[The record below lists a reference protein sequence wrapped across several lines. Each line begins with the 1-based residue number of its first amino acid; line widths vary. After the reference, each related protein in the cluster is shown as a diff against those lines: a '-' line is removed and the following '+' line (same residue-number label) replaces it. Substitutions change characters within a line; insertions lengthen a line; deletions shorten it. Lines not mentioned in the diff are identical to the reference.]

1 MLKKSEMS
9 PDDFASYVAQNYPRW
24 SHVTGRVVKV
34 QRFGIFVEFD
44 DGLEGLIRRRELAW
58 DSEPN
63 PDTVAAPGERLE
75 VVVIN
80 TDQASQRLELSRRL
94 VEYDPWQ
101 KFISSVHP
109 GQMIQGQVVRVMP
122 YGAFV
127 ELIPGVVGLVR
138 VAEIAPWFVEQVE
151 DVLWVGD
158 HVQAEILS
166 LDPYKRH
173 VALSIKK
180 HLKRLEREATQATI
194 AAYLG
199 REAGAQ
205 LTLGERLGLTA
216 EQLAQ
221 PTPTR
226 SASPSPRRT
235 ERILVVEDEQS
246 LADMMEKWLH
256 KLGYRVDVVY
266 TGDTGLEHA
275 LATAYYLI
283 FMDLNLPGLDGLEVT
298 RRLLAQRPGSHIA
311 LMTGADLADAHGS
324 AIETI
329 DFVEV
334 LLKPFTPQ
342 EVEALLERLEAG
354 EQSRGAYVISQS
366 QELAEEIGFFRR
378 VAQVVEHGHGLA
390 EALTRSLDELRAE
403 TKATAGAIF
412 ALDPVSH
419 AVSLVAHSGAPLAFE
434 THHHRLSES
443 PVKDVIFEQ
452 QVIWEK
458 EAGGRGSARFRYL
471 LPLLDFESCLAAP
484 IKTNNGV
491 QHGLFLFHSQPNF
504 FNAQQLQYTL
514 ATALALGAAIER
526 SQTEEMMRS
535 FQQLFLVGQLSGG
548 LAHEVNNKLASVEFH
563 STDLLQ
569 GFTRLEQ
576 EQPDLAKNFTY
587 RELRRAADTIVAM
600 NRSVMETARM
610 FRTLIA
616 GDESRPLQVNDVI
629 NHTLRLMDPLARK
642 HQVEL
647 RATLAPDLPRTL
659 GARVRLQQA
668 FHNVILNGIQQIA
681 LHRQEGGRVELR
693 SEYQAEDAAYPIKI
707 FIFDDG
713 PGIHRQH
720 FEQVF
725 SLGFTTRRHE
735 GTGLGLYI
743 TRGLIESMGGRIQ
756 VAESYML
763 MGTTF
768 LIELPAMGEEA
779 ASHQ

>member
-9 PDDFASYVAQNYPRW
+9 PGDFAGYVAQNYPRW
-24 SHVTGRVVKV
+24 SRVVGRVTKV
-34 QRFGIFVEFD
+34 QRFGVFVEFD
-44 DGLEGLIRRRELAW
+44 DGLQGLIRRRELSW
-58 DSEPN
+58 GSEADLEN
-63 PDTVAAPGERLE
+63 LVAPGQPLE

-80 TDQASQRLELSRRL
+80 FDQDSQRLELSRRL
-94 VEYDPWQ
+94 VERDPWQ
-101 KFISSVHP
+101 EFISSAQP
-109 GQMIQGQVVRVMP
+109 GQTVQGQVVRVMP

-166 LDPYKRH
+166 LDPHKRH

-194 AAYLG
+194 AAYVG
-199 REAGAQ
+199 RESGGQ

-216 EQLAQ
+216 EQLAPPAPAQQAQ
-221 PTPTR
+221 PL
-226 SASPSPRRT
+226 RRRD
-235 ERILVVEDEQS
+235 ERILIVEDEQA
-246 LADMMEKWLH
+246 LANMMEKWLR

-266 TGDTGLEHA
+266 RGDTGLEYA
-275 LATAYYLI
+275 LATPYYLI

-298 RRLLAQRPGSHIA
+298 RQILARRPASHIA
-311 LMTGADLADAHGS
+311 LMTGADLADEHGP

-378 VAQVVEHGHGLA
+378 VAQVVEQGHGLA
-390 EALTRSLDELRAE
+390 ETLTHSLGELRAE
-403 TKATAGAIF
+403 TKACAGAIF

-419 AVSLVAHSGAPLAFE
+419 AVSLVAHSGALLAFE

-443 PVKDVIFEQ
+443 PVKDVILEQ
-452 QVIWEK
+452 RVIWEK
-458 EAGGRGSARFRYL
+458 EAGGRGAARFRYL
-471 LPLLDFESCLAAP
+471 LPLLDFESCLGAP

-491 QHGLFLFHSQPNF
+491 QHGLFLFHPQPNF
-504 FNAQQLQYTL
+504 FSASQLQHTL
-514 ATALALGAAIER
+514 AMALVLGAAIER

-563 STDLLQ
+563 SNDLLQ

-576 EQPDLAKNFTY
+576 EQSDLTKNFIY
-587 RELRRAADTIVAM
+587 RELRRAAETIVTL

-616 GDESRPLQVNDVI
+616 GDETRPLQVNDVI
-629 NHTLRLMDPLARK
+629 NHTLRLMEPLARK

-647 RATLAPDLPRTL
+647 RATLSPDLPRTL

-668 FHNVILNGIQQIA
+668 FHNVILNAIQQIA
-681 LHRQEGGRVELR
+681 AHRQEGGRVELR
-693 SEYQAEDAAYPIKI
+693 SEHRPEDTAYPLKI

-725 SLGFTTRRHE
+725 KLGFTTRRHE

-763 MGTTF
+763 MGATF
-768 LIELPAMGEEA
+768 LIELPAFTEET
-779 ASHQ
+779 ASDQ

>member
-1 MLKKSEMS
+1 MLNKSEMS
-9 PDDFASYVAQNYPRW
+9 PDDFAGYVAQNYPRW
-24 SHVTGRVVKV
+24 SRVVGRVTKV
-34 QRFGIFVEFD
+34 QRFGVFVEFD
-44 DGLEGLIRRRELAW
+44 DGLQGLIRRREMAW
-58 DSEPN
+58 DSEGDLEN
-63 PDTVAAPGERLE
+63 LAAPGQRIE

-80 TDQASQRLELSRRL
+80 FDQASQRLELSRRL
-94 VEYDPWQ
+94 VEHDPWQ
-101 KFISSVHP
+101 EFISSAQP
-109 GQMIQGQVVRVMP
+109 GQTVQGQVVRVMP

-166 LDPYKRH
+166 LDPHKRH

-180 HLKRLEREATQATI
+180 HLKRLEREATQAAI
-194 AAYLG
+194 AAYVG
-199 REAGAQ
+199 RETGGQ

-221 PTPTR
+221 PAQPL
-226 SASPSPRRT
+226 RRRD
-235 ERILVVEDEQS
+235 ERILIVEDEQA
-246 LADMMEKWLH
+246 LADMMEKWLR

-266 TGDTGLEHA
+266 SGDTGLERA

-298 RRLLAQRPGSHIA
+298 RQILAHRPASQIA
-311 LMTGADLADAHGS
+311 LMTGADLADEHGP
-324 AIETI
+324 AIESI

-378 VAQVVEHGHGLA
+378 VAQVVEQGRGLVETLTHSLA
-390 EALTRSLDELRAE
+390 ELRSE
-403 TKATAGAIF
+403 TKACAGAIF

-419 AVSLVAHSGAPLAFE
+419 AVSLVAHTGVPLAFE
-434 THHHRLSES
+434 TYHHRLSES
-443 PVKDVIFEQ
+443 PVKDVILEQ
-452 QVIWEK
+452 RVIWEK
-458 EAGGRGSARFRYL
+458 EAGGRGAARFRYL
-471 LPLLDFESCLAAP
+471 LPLLNFESCLGAP

-491 QHGLFLFHSQPNF
+491 QHGLFLFHPQPNF
-504 FNAQQLQYTL
+504 FSPSQLQHTL
-514 ATALALGAAIER
+514 AMALVLGAAIER

-563 STDLLQ
+563 SNDLLQ

-576 EQPDLAKNFTY
+576 EQPDLTKNFIY
-587 RELRRAADTIVAM
+587 RELRRAAETIVAM

-629 NHTLRLMDPLARK
+629 KHTQRLMEPLARK

-647 RATLAPDLPRTL
+647 QATLSPDLPRML
-659 GARVRLQQA
+659 GVRVRLQQA
-668 FHNVILNGIQQIA
+668 FHNVILNAIQQIA
-681 LHRQEGGRVELR
+681 AHRQEGGRVELR
-693 SEYQAEDAAYPIKI
+693 TEYRPEDSAYPLKI

-725 SLGFTTRRHE
+725 KLGFTTRRHE

-756 VAESYML
+756 VAESYIL
-763 MGTTF
+763 MGATF
-768 LIELPAMGEEA
+768 LIELPAFTEEA
-779 ASHQ
+779 THD